1 MKILKRGVVSAMNNK
16 NADLKNAMLQARVRQ
31 WEVAL
36 EFGISESNFI
46 RKLRKELPEAEK
58 KKIFDIIEKLKS

>member
-1 MKILKRGVVSAMNNK
+1 MNNK
-16 NADLKNAMLQARVRQ
+16 NEDLKNAMLQARVRQ

>member
-1 MKILKRGVVSAMNNK
+1 MNNK
-16 NADLKNAMLQARVRQ
+16 NTDLKNAMLQARVRQ